1 MLTQENISHHVKFS
15 SVCRVVVRKDEKLA
29 QISQFV
35 VEGLQIGQQVVA
47 MAGPKFLRELAQE
60 LGECGL
66 RSEALLRNGRLVFL
80 TAPNCLSSLIK
91 PDETLQ
97 RGPVRPNAPLLRW
110 VSDWSWAY
118 GKTVEPTAVS
128 EYQRRVQ
135 ISFAL
140 WTPYRSV
147 LFTTIWTGI
156 RCWQCSQTTD
166 ALRAR
171 AIIRL
176 AFLRRYSRKA
186 SRINKTFQTDRG
198 EGVAFLCIGLRN
210 IREGCFCEVTKHP
223 ISVPKLFD
231 WPTMSQS
238 HAFHPCGLSGL
249 YTERR
254 ILNGEALISF

>member
-128 EYQRRVQ
+128 EYQRRVHDF
-135 ISFAL
+135 I
-140 WTPYRSV
+140 RS
-147 LFTTIWTGI
+147 L
-156 RCWQCSQTTD
+156 D
-166 ALRAR
+166 ALSLCTVHDHLDRNSMLAMLADHRRASR